1 MNGEVSDIHDIKLKI
16 RELNQHIVC
25 ILCAGYYID
34 ATTVTECLHTFCK
47 SCIVKYL
54 QTSKICPMCN
64 QKVHE
69 TQPVLNLRPDRTM
82 QDVVLKLVPKLF
94 EKEEQRKMEFYKSR
108 GLDKVQSKVQQ
119 KSFSGKLDPTGGHFY
134 KNDEQVSLCL
144 EYLGNGPSRAEED
157 AGITQLD
164 KKYIR
169 CSVRTCVYHLQKLL
183 LKKLDVSKDSEVLL
197 YCEDEELYEE
207 EPMKYIWVS
216 HWKGKAAPMVL
227 KYQIISGSSTQNG
240 IH

>member
-1 MNGEVSDIHDIKLKI
+1 MNGAVSDDLKVKI
-16 RELNQHIVC
+16 CDLNQHIVC
-25 ILCAGYYID
+25 ILCAGYFID

-54 QTSKICPMCN
+54 QTSKLCPMCN
-64 QKVHE
+64 LKIHE
-69 TQPVLNLRPDRTM
+69 TQPLLNLRPDRTM
-82 QDVVLKLVPKLF
+82 QDVVFKLVPKLF
-94 EKEEQRKMEFYKSR
+94 ETEEKRKMEFYKSR

-144 EYLGNGPSRAEED
+144 EYSGSSPVVDDQEVP
-157 AGITQLD
+157 ITQLN

-183 LKKLDVSKDSEVLL
+183 MKKLNISNDSEIIL

-207 EPMKYIWVS
+207 EPMKYVWVS
-216 HWKGKAAPMVL
+216 HWKEKAAPMVL
-227 KYQIISGSSTQNG
+227 KYQIVMGTANG
-240 IH
+240 KTE